1 MLSDCTGASSKP
13 LFYLRPGPVAHPENG
28 VTSCTHDDIA
38 RQGRCPQ
45 ARSVESI
52 VDTVT
57 DFWRSRILSARDDE
71 GRTLNRTAFG
81 FDPDI
86 RQVSKRYWAG
96 IGNWLN
102 GTSSLGRCEENDC
115 PLQAALKRAK
125 RGGCRNKTRHPTRLS
140 GA

>member
-57 DFWRSRILSARDDE
+57 DFWRSRILSARGDE
-71 GRTLNRTAFG
+71 GWTLNPAPSG
-81 FDPDI
+81 FDPGY
-86 RQVSKRYWAG
+86 QAG
-96 IGNWLN
+96 IEKI
-102 GTSSLGRCEENDC
+102 LGGYRGIGSTEHRRLAVAKKTIVRCK
-115 PLQAALKRAK
+115 LR
-125 RGGCRNKTRHPTRLS
+125 
-140 GA
+140 